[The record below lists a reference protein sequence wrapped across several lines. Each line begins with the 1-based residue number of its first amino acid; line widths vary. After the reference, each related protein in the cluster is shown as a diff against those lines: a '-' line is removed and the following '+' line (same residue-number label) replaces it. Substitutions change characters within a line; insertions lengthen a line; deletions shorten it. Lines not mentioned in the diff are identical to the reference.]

1 MLGGSAGRATGRDG
15 PLNGVNAGLGALGGA
30 TLGAAAG
37 LAAAFGAAFGVA
49 FAAVLFLAA
58 GRLAAAFLAA
68 GRLAVDFLALARL
81 AVDFLA
87 AERLAVDFLAVDRFG
102 VDFLAFAFFFAG
114 ISPPSGCAM
123 MARALVQADEDRCCY
138 LRFIASAP
146 PKDKHSLA
154 LAGHQCAFSQFSTVP
169 NRRSCS
175 RSTVIAWP
183 DRSNQINCL
192 SVDPSRSR
200 MCGALPTSTVRSPRP
215 CMINAGTRTCG
226 SSRSRTRS
234 RCIRLSIQT
243 VGRRA

>member
-15 PLNGVNAGLGALGGA
+15 PLKGVTAGLGALGGA

-37 LAAAFGAAFGVA
+37 LAAAFGAAFWAAFGAA
-49 FAAVLFLAA
+49 FAAGL
-58 GRLAAAFLAA
+58 
-68 GRLAVDFLALARL
+68 
-81 AVDFLA
+81 FLA

-234 RCIRLSIQT
+234 RRIRLSIQT

>member
-1 MLGGSAGRATGRDG
+1 MRAGSSRPARPWSPG
-15 PLNGVNAGLGALGGA
+15 PRWPS
-30 TLGAAAG
+30 AAVMSSDRPLLLITA
-37 LAAAFGAAFGVA
+37 AAFGVA

-58 GRLAAAFLAA
+58 GRLAAAFLVA
-68 GRLAVDFLALARL
+68 GRLAVDFLAVVRL

-154 LAGHQCAFSQFSTVP
+154 PPGPQWAFSQFSTVAK
-169 NRRSCS
+169 RRSCS

-183 DRSNQINCL
+183 DRSNQISCL
-192 SVDPSRSR
+192 SADPSRSR
-200 MCGALPTSTVRSPRP
+200 MWGAFPTSTVRSPRP
-215 CMINAGTRTCG
+215 CMIRAGTRTCD

-234 RCIRLSIQT
+234 RR
-243 VGRRA
+243 